1 MIRRPSSRLRIDTVE
16 TQLTEIKLVDKD
28 INHANR
34 IVRVDPIIQ
43 VFGEKC
49 ELLPIGPLN
58 GALHPIPH
66 KSRENHVTQGVFA
79 HGVIPGSSH
88 TQALG
93 ISSPRI
99 DKAHLMGPCNHGGSQ
114 WSSMSDWMSH

>member
-1 MIRRPSSRLRIDTVE
+1 MIDHKQMRYVHGISRKPLPEGRV
-16 TQLTEIKLVDKD
+16 LV
-28 INHANR
+28 H
-34 IVRVDPIIQ
+34 
-43 VFGEKC
+43 
-49 ELLPIGPLN
+49 
-58 GALHPIPH
+58 
-66 KSRENHVTQGVFA
+66 NHVIT